1 MNTAMNAWS
10 SIRQTRPRRSGVW
23 LGLCSLVLA
32 CAGIHIAAV
41 ANPVAPQ
48 AVSFS
53 GKLPSPPAAAAAGAA
68 VPAEQA
74 PHSPL
79 VKVADGRLLAP
90 DIARI
95 VNRGE
100 LIVSMLKTDNPP
112 FFSEKNGELS
122 GTDVDLARLIGKELG
137 VPVRFDRTPETY
149 DSVAEIVANGQADL
163 GISRLART
171 LKRGQIVHFS
181 SVYMRLSHALLINR
195 VRFAELSG
203 GRAPPQVLRNFTGK
217 ISVIAKS
224 SWEEFGP
231 RNFPNAKIISY
242 PTWAAAVEAVKKGEV
257 VAAYRD
263 ELEVMAIVRRDPSLA
278 LTLRTVTFNDLESP
292 LSMMVGVRD
301 ATLLSFV
308 NEVIAQRPEKPTVAS
323 VLKLMN

>member
-1 MNTAMNAWS
+1 MSALMNVFPPGRAISACRFPS
-10 SIRQTRPRRSGVW
+10 VRALLYGF
-23 LGLCSLVLA
+23 VLL
-32 CAGIHIAAV
+32 CAGAHGAAIADS
-41 ANPVAPQ
+41 VAPQ
-48 AVSFS
+48 KVMYTR
-53 GKLPSPPAAAAAGAA
+53 PAAASQTPSPL
-68 VPAEQA
+68 PAELAAQ
-74 PHSPL
+74 SPL
-79 VKVADGRLLAP
+79 VKVADGRMLAP

-100 LIVSMLKTDNPP
+100 LVVAMLKTDNPP
-112 FFSEKNGELS
+112 FFSVKNGELI
-122 GTDVDLARLIGKELG
+122 GTDVDLAKLIGQELG
-137 VPVRFDRTPETY
+137 VPVRFDRSPETY
-149 DSVAEIVANGQADL
+149 DSVAEVVANGQADL

-181 SVYMRLSHALLINR
+181 SVYMRLGHALLINR

-203 GRAPPQVLRNFTGK
+203 GRTPPQVLRNFTGK

-231 RNFPNAKIISY
+231 RNFPNAKIIPY
-242 PTWAAAVEAVKKGEV
+242 PSWAAAVEAVKKGDV